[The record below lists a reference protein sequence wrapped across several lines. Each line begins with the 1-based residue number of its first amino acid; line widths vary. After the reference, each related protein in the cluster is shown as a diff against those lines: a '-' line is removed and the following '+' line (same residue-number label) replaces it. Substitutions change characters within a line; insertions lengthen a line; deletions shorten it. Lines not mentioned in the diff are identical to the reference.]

1 MPSLTIHPVESPE
14 DLETTRELFTEY
26 GASLGVDLEF
36 QDFGRELAGLP
47 GAYAPPAGRLL
58 LAREGVLAAGCGA
71 LRPLET
77 DLCEMKR
84 LYVRSAFR
92 GRGLGRALALAL
104 IAAARDIGYGRMRLD
119 TLPTMHEAMTLYES
133 LGFRAI
139 GPYRHNPV
147 AGTRFLELVL

>member
-1 MPSLTIHPVESPE
+1 LTIHPVESPQ

-58 LAREGVLAAGCGA
+58 LAREGSLAAGCGA
-71 LRPLET
+71 LRPLEAE
-77 DLCEMKR
+77 LCEMKR
-84 LYVRSAFR
+84 LYVRSAFL

-104 IAAARDIGYGRMRLD
+104 ITAAREIGYARMRLD
-119 TLPTMHEAMTLYES
+119 TLPTMREAMALYES

-139 GPYRHNPV
+139 SPYRHNPV
-147 AGTRFLELVL
+147 AGTRFLELAL